1 MAESPFDPF
10 AIVEPEVLFEKT
22 KASSLSRVFR
32 NRFGHW
38 RAGWRL
44 FFYSLAIVA
53 LGVAISVPFG
63 ILMPDDADGGFG
75 SLTHLLGLM
84 VSITVLLVAALA
96 VLKWVDRRPV
106 SMLGLGFAPGWLREL
121 GLGVG
126 AGVVMTGCVTLVLVV
141 SGSAELSLSENL
153 GRSFGALP
161 VYLLL
166 STLAGTVE
174 ELIFRGYPLQVLAE
188 GSRRWIAVV
197 LLSLPFMIAHFN
209 NPDVTVVG
217 ALNIFLVGI
226 LLAVVYFETRRLWL
240 PIGLHLS
247 WNIAQGW
254 LWGFDVSGIKLDNL
268 LFVVRPTGPEWL
280 TGGEF
285 GLEGSVVSSV
295 LVAVVTLW
303 LLLAR
308 PLRPTAETEAL
319 WARYPAG
326 FGMAPEIGSPTEAE
340 EVPPVSEPDARSVRR
355 DTAIPADDEPLPF

>member
-10 AIVEPEVLFEKT
+10 AIVEPELLLENT
-22 KASSLSRVFR
+22 KPSFLVRVFR

-44 FFYSLAIVA
+44 LFYSLAILV
-53 LGVAISVPFG
+53 LGLVISVPFG

-75 SLTHLLGLM
+75 SLTHLLGLVM
-84 VSITVLLVAALA
+84 SITVLLLAALA

-106 SMLGLGFAPGWLREL
+106 SLLGLGFGSGWVREL
-121 GLGVG
+121 GVGVG
-126 AGVVMTGCVTLVLVV
+126 AGVVMTGCVTLILVAT
-141 SGSAELSLSENL
+141 GSVTLALSEDL
-153 GRSFGALP
+153 GRSFGAFP
-161 VYLLL
+161 AYLLL
-166 STLAGTVE
+166 FTLAGTVE

-197 LLSLPFMIAHFN
+197 VLSLPFTIAHFN

-217 ALNIFLVGI
+217 ALNVFLIGI

-247 WNIAQGW
+247 WNISQGW

-268 LFVVRPTGPEWL
+268 LFVAHPTGPEWL
-280 TGGEF
+280 DGGGF

-295 LVAVVTLW
+295 LVAAITLW
-303 LLLAR
+303 LLIAR
-308 PLRPTAETEAL
+308 PLRPTPECSAR

-326 FGMAPEIGSPTEAE
+326 FGLTPEIGDTTETEKLAFA
-340 EVPPVSEPDARSVRR
+340 SEPDARSELP
-355 DTAIPADDEPLPF
+355 DTSIPADDEPLPF

>member
-10 AIVEPEVLFEKT
+10 AIVEPEVLFENT
-22 KASSLSRVFR
+22 NPSFVIRVFR

-44 FFYSLAIVA
+44 LFYSLAIVA
-53 LGVAISVPFG
+53 LGVVISVPFG
-63 ILMPDDADGGFG
+63 ILMPDDAGGGFG

-106 SMLGLGFAPGWLREL
+106 SMLGLGFGPGWLREL
-121 GLGVG
+121 SLGVG
-126 AGVVMTGCVTLVLVV
+126 AGVVMTGFVALVLVV
-141 SGSAELSLSENL
+141 SGSAELSLTEDV
-153 GRSFGALP
+153 GRSLGAFP
-161 VYLLL
+161 TYLLL
-166 STLAGTVE
+166 FTLAGTVE

-197 LLSLPFMIAHFN
+197 VLSLPFMIAHFS
-209 NPDVTVVG
+209 NPDVTVIG

-247 WNIAQGW
+247 WNISQSW

-268 LFVVRPTGPEWL
+268 FFVAHPTGPEWL
-280 TGGEF
+280 TGGGF

-295 LVAVVTLW
+295 LVAAITLW

-308 PLRPTAETEAL
+308 PLRPTAEARAL
-319 WARYPAG
+319 WAPYPAG
-326 FGMAPEIGSPTEAE
+326 FGMAPEIVPPTETE
-340 EVPPVSEPDARSVRR
+340 EVPPVSEPDARSERR
-355 DTAIPADDEPLPF
+355 DTAIPADDEPSPF